1 MAITSEIVKKLRDKT
16 GAGMMD
22 CRKALTENNG
32 DFDASID
39 WLRKKGQ
46 KVAALRGD
54 REAKEGVVLAKTTSD
69 NKTGIT
75 LCVSSETDFVSKNA
89 EFIAF
94 AQSIMDAAIENNVK
108 SVDELNEVHI
118 NGAKIADLINDK
130 LASIGEKIGVSKF
143 ERIDAEFVS
152 SYIHGANRMG
162 VLVGLNKALPEVG
175 KDIAMQIAAMNPI
188 AIDQEG
194 IDASVIN
201 REIEIGKEQARQE
214 GKPESMLEQRHMDLA
229 ASIQKVTEDAVLR
242 MGRMIHR
249 ETGMKNLVLAGGVAL
264 NCVANGKLL
273 REGPFESIW
282 IQPAAGD
289 AGGALGAALFVHHQ
303 LLEGAFL
310 ELDLVQN
317 LTRLG
322 IRHLKRFPGLSA

>member
-1 MAITSEIVKKLRDKT
+1 MSTVTITAAEINKLRQMT

-94 AQSIMDAAIENNVK
+94 AQSIMDAAIEHNVK
-108 SVDELNEVHI
+108 SADELNEISI

-162 VLVGLNKALPEVG
+162 VLVGLNKEIQEVG
-175 KDIAMQIAAMNPI
+175 KDIAMQIAAMNPVAVDSSSVSAEVI
-188 AIDQEG
+188 EREKAIIFDLIKNDPKMVGKPDEM
-194 IDASVIN
+194 ISK
-201 REIEIGKEQARQE
+201 IGE
-214 GKPESMLEQRHMDLA
+214 GKLNAFFKESTLLA
-229 ASIQKVTEDAVLR
+229 QAFVKDGGMSVGDYIKSKDSELKVISFKR
-242 MGRMIHR
+242 
-249 ETGMKNLVLAGGVAL
+249 VAL
-264 NCVANGKLL
+264 G
-273 REGPFESIW
+273 
-282 IQPAAGD
+282 
-289 AGGALGAALFVHHQ
+289 
-303 LLEGAFL
+303 
-310 ELDLVQN
+310 
-317 LTRLG
+317 
-322 IRHLKRFPGLSA
+322 